1 MVEYG
6 ESWAPGRQSLQ
17 TRSVTP
23 EAGYLTMPTEPG
35 LGPGLDYERIE
46 ILG

>member
-6 ESWAPGRQSLQ
+6 ESWMPGRQSLQ

-23 EAGYLTMPTEPG
+23 EAGYLTVPSEPG
-35 LGPGLDYERIE
+35 LGPGLDRQGVESV
-46 ILG
+46 